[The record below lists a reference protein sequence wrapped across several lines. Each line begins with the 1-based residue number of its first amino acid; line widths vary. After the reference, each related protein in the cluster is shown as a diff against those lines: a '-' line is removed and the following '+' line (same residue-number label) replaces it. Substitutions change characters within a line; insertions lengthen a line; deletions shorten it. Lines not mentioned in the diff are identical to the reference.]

1 MEHSEKLDEI
11 APALLALQTELSPVR
26 KDGQGHHGAY
36 PTLGACIEEVIPK
49 ANAQGLTITQWGAGQ
64 AITTMVM
71 HSSGQFL
78 AGSLDLIL
86 KTLDPQAQ
94 GGAITYARRYML
106 SASVSLA
113 AEDDDAQK
121 ATDQARA
128 ATTQQNPPTASSP
141 PPQGQPAPA
150 QNGGAGGQ
158 SSPPATGMWW
168 PDAMW
173 RDRYQLDGVQKAAQE
188 AGLTKENI
196 ETYVTAM
203 QYEGKK
209 KDGGTYPIKTPQYL
223 QKDHRV
229 DMEMR
234 INTGSVA
241 NWLNPARPRKGWTI
255 FPTIMHRQR
264 PPNPSRKYRS
274 NHRPV
279 E

>member
-158 SSPPATGMWW
+158 SSPQGAGMWW

-234 INTGSVA
+234 INSGSVA
-241 NWLNPARPRKGWTI
+241 NWLNPAPAKEGVDDIPDDYAPAEATEPESKVP
-255 FPTIMHRQR
+255 F
-264 PPNPSRKYRS
+264 
-274 NHRPV
+274 
-279 E
+279 